1 MASCPSI
8 LRIGPTDSTNLSAVL
23 LRDALT
29 SHFKVPSRSDSW
41 EDTQSLTV
49 VNKYFS
55 AEISL
60 HSLSLDRGNDV
71 EGKEDGVLL
80 VFDSVSA
87 FSSVQGSMI
96 GSFNPFDAL
105 TTVHDEAETAGR
117 CGDLLRLCVG
127 VTLSASDSEHVRTKE
142 YEEEYSRRVLW
153 CLDRGYEYVEADLSE
168 EGRSTGHDERDK
180 DGFARI
186 AEALVGTMWS
196 SAVMGSDASK
206 KLKNKFVQSIE
217 TQMPA
222 EEHVTSE
229 ATIQANPANPKPD
242 SPIVQ
247 PQEKSST
254 DAGSGESKLNDLKVE
269 SLILGD
275 KEENQPLKE
284 DHLQEK
290 QFDNLDNLLGEAAK
304 IRDQARTGT
313 ISDEDRR
320 KRAGDAASMLMGLL
334 DTMGFDESDDEDIV
348 DSSDDEEK

>member
-8 LRIGPTDSTNLSAVL
+8 LRIGPTDSTNLSAAL
-23 LRDALT
+23 LRDALS
-29 SHFKVPSRSDSW
+29 SHFKVPSQSDSW
-41 EDTQSLTV
+41 EDTQSLTI

-55 AEISL
+55 AEVSL

-87 FSSVQGSMI
+87 FSAVQGSMI
-96 GSFNPFDAL
+96 GSLNPFDAL
-105 TTVHDEAETAGR
+105 TTVHDEAEQAGR

-127 VTLSASDSEHVRTKE
+127 VSLSASDSEHVRTKE

-206 KLKNKFVQSIE
+206 KLKHKFVQSIE

-222 EEHVTSE
+222 EEHVTRE
-229 ATIQANPANPKPD
+229 AVQANPANPKPD
-242 SPIVQ
+242 LPIVQ
-247 PQEKSST
+247 PQETLST
-254 DAGSGESKLNDLKVE
+254 YAGSGESKLDDLKVE
-269 SLILGD
+269 TLILGD
-275 KEENQPLKE
+275 KEENQPLRE

-304 IRDQARTGT
+304 IRDQARTGA

-334 DTMGFDESDDEDIV
+334 DSMGFDESDDEDIV